1 MALYTIAD
9 LHLACSV
16 DKPMDIF
23 GGKWQNY
30 MEKIRTHWQAVVQPE
45 DTVVVGGELCSAN
58 NM

>member
-16 DKPMDIF
+16 NKPMDVF

-30 MEKIRTHWQAVVQPE
+30 PWFDYENDSPLIE
-45 DTVVVGGELCSAN
+45 G
-58 NM
+58 